1 MRFMVLLLAGASL
14 FAQDNWP
21 QFRGPNAS
29 GVASAAAA
37 PPVEFGPSRP
47 AAKQRLLWKQTVPAG
62 HSSPSVWGDRIF
74 LAAYDPQS
82 HQLQLICLSRK
93 TGAILW
99 RHGAPAEQV
108 EKTHLVSNPATATPA
123 VDAERVYAYF
133 GSFGLMAFHHTGET
147 AWSLPLP
154 MPRTAHGSG
163 ASPILAGDLLILN
176 HDGIS
181 GGYLLAVDRRT
192 GKRVWQQA
200 YPEPGGRRESYSTPI
215 VWHDQIVLHRAGVVD
230 AYDLA
235 TGARRWSLATTTSG
249 LSTPVASN
257 DTIFAQTW
265 NLLGEDDQRPPVLD
279 FATLLKKYDKD
290 GDGAISE
297 SEFPGDIPSTI
308 RPGLEKVT
316 NSQNYVSFRSV
327 DKNRDG
333 LIQRDE
339 WEAYVTAALSM
350 VKDHGLLALKP
361 DGDTAKII
369 WREDTSIPE
378 VPSPLLY
385 KGRLFLMRNGGVLSC
400 LDAATGK
407 VIYRAR
413 TGATGP
419 YFASPVEAGGRVY
432 LVSGDG
438 VVTVIAADK
447 DRLEVLA
454 QNELGEDVY
463 SSPAIVGNAIYVRT
477 ARSLFAFGER

>member
-1 MRFMVLLLAGASL
+1 MVLLLAVASL
-14 FAQDNWP
+14 FAQGNWP

-29 GVASAAAA
+29 GVASADAA
-37 PPVEFGPSRP
+37 PPVEFGPSQP
-47 AAKQRLLWKQTVPAG
+47 TGKQHLLWKQAIPSG
-62 HSSPSVWGDRIF
+62 HSSPSVWGEHIY
-74 LAAYDPQS
+74 LAAFDPQS
-82 HQLQLICLSRK
+82 HQLELICLGRK

-108 EKTHLVSNPATATPA
+108 EKTHVVSNPATATPA

-133 GSFGLMAFHHTGET
+133 GSFGLMAFNHAGDN

-181 GGYLLAVDRRT
+181 GGYLLAVNRTT
-192 GKRVWQQA
+192 GKEVWKQA

-230 AYDLA
+230 AYDVA
-235 TGARRWSLATTTSG
+235 TGTRRWSLSTPTSG

-297 SEFPGDIPSTI
+297 AEFPPDLPSTL
-308 RPGLEKVT
+308 RPGLEKIPS
-316 NSQNYVSFRSV
+316 SQNYVAFRSV
-327 DKNRDG
+327 DRNRDG
-333 LIQRDE
+333 LIQKEE
-339 WEAYVTAALSM
+339 WEAFLAAAASM
-350 VKDHGLLALKP
+350 VKDHGLLALRP
-361 DGDTAKII
+361 DGDTAKVI

-385 KGRLFLMRNGGVLSC
+385 KGRLFLVRNGGVLTC

-407 VIYRAR
+407 LIYRAR
-413 TGATGP
+413 TGSTGP
-419 YFASPVEAGGRVY
+419 YFASPVEAAGRVY

-447 DRLEVLA
+447 DRFELLA
-454 QNELGEDVY
+454 HNELGEDVY